1 MNFGKIGLS
10 LAAAAG
16 AATLLAGCVIVDAD
30 VREDGWDRDHG
41 RLTTLY
47 GAEISPR
54 GDAVSII
61 APSNGCT
68 NKTHFNPDVDD
79 EGERRFDVRFRRVT
93 EDHCKALVPDGER
106 LVWSFAELGLPDGA
120 RVRVVNRI
128 SR

>member
-1 MNFGKIGLS
+1 MDFGKIGLTF
-10 LAAAAG
+10 AVAAG
-16 AATLLAGCVIVDAD
+16 AAAMLGGCVIVDAD
-30 VREDGWDRDHG
+30 VREDDWRDHG

-54 GDAVSII
+54 GDEVAIV

-79 EGERRFDVRFRRVT
+79 EGEHRFDVAFRRIT
-93 EDHCKALVPDGER
+93 EDHCKALVPDGTR
-106 LVWSFAELGLPDGA
+106 IVWSYGELGLPQGA